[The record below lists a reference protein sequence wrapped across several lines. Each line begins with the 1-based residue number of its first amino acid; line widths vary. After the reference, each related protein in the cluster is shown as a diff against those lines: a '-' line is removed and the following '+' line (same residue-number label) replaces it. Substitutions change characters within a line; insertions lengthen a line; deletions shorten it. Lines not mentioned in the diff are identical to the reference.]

1 MDISTQNSGH
11 QPYLLDHAMEP
22 IEKPIAP
29 SNAIKEKIEP
39 VNLAPAKT
47 LDDDSKSE
55 PRTSKNSNTDSF
67 AKTLI
72 YNNNL
77 NFTNAETTSP
87 KITQPNK
94 TRKGD
99 SGLEPTKQFPTVV
112 EQKSSPQPR

>member
-1 MDISTQNSGH
+1 
-11 QPYLLDHAMEP
+11 MEH
-22 IEKPIAP
+22 IDKTIAP
-29 SNAIKEKIEP
+29 DNVINEKTVP
-39 VNLAPAKT
+39 VKLAPAKT

-55 PRTSKNSNTDSF
+55 PRTPENSNSDSS
-67 AKTLI
+67 AKTVT
-72 YNNNL
+72 YDENL
-77 NFTNAETTSP
+77 NFTNAERTSP